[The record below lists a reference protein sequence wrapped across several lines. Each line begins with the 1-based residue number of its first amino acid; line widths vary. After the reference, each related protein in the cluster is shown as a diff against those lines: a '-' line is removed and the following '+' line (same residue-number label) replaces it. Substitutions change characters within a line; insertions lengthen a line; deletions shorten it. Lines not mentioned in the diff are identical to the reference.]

1 MFIRIKAVK
10 SIARALFIGKFWHF
24 GIFDQIR
31 ISLKVMN
38 AKSAYNREALT
49 GIFKNTVLD
58 RNLLFYFIF
67 DILHDLNVAYR

>member
-1 MFIRIKAVK
+1 MFIRITAVK

-24 GIFDQIR
+24 GVFDQIR

-38 AKSAYNREALT
+38 AKSAYKREALA
-49 GIFKNTVLD
+49 GIFKTTVLNQ
-58 RNLLFYFIF
+58 NLLFYFIF